1 MNKTFKYK
9 GFVCYW
15 DKEKECY
22 DLYTKEEWGYGKG
35 YRTPEWEDVSGIDE
49 CKEWVDG
56 YWEDNKQYYGMNESV
71 TYKSDPNWIG
81 DADNFDEDFENK
93 YFPKITPKKVLQYN
107 GKYFCYDNGTLYM
120 IYKNEDEIKAVGGV
134 RKAPWR
140 VMDSIGLS
148 KEDWEEG
155 PEYWMQ
161 QYADQFDDE
170 SAALMDNFLKYEFKE
185 SRQLKIN
192 RLTENDAPMV
202 GVELTPIPGKED
214 VLDSILRLIQDER
227 CSIKN
232 YLAAVDDA
240 TPMLSYE
247 NLQVI
252 NEIISDEQ
260 QHVKLL
266 SKMYDNLAQE
276 RYKNLEQ
283 EDIADLLYKP
293 ETDGELQII
302 EL

>member
-1 MNKTFKYK
+1 
-9 GFVCYW
+9 
-15 DKEKECY
+15 
-22 DLYTKEEWGYGKG
+22 
-35 YRTPEWEDVSGIDE
+35 
-49 CKEWVDG
+49 
-56 YWEDNKQYYGMNESV
+56 
-71 TYKSDPNWIG
+71 
-81 DADNFDEDFENK
+81 
-93 YFPKITPKKVLQYN
+93 
-107 GKYFCYDNGTLYM
+107 
-120 IYKNEDEIKAVGGV
+120 
-134 RKAPWR
+134 
-140 VMDSIGLS
+140 
-148 KEDWEEG
+148 
-155 PEYWMQ
+155 MQ

-202 GVELTPIPGKED
+202 GVECPPTDGKED